1 MSTTTVCGFA
11 AATRRLLELGH
22 RQIGCASGSIRLN
35 VNACRY
41 LGYRMALEEYGL
53 TVNPD
58 LLFCDSLSIACGE
71 KALPCL
77 LGLTVS
83 ALFAFNDMI
92 AYGIYKECRNY
103 NLLIPGDLSVIGV
116 DDIFLSDII
125 YLPLTTVAQ
134 PVSEIAAR
142 AVNGMLHLLQGPQ
155 NRTDTAKLNPHSEGA
170 RQHCA
175 LLPGFCLK
183 ANVWQRKNSISFLP
197 NHFHA
202 ASN

>member
-1 MSTTTVCGFA
+1 MSYVDRVADDGNHFSVEVNQVQIGYL
-11 AATRRLLELGH
+11 ATRHLLELGH

-53 TVNPD
+53 AADPS
-58 LLFCDSLSIACGE
+58 LLFCDSLSITCGQ

-77 LGLTVS
+77 LGQNVS
-83 ALFAFNDMI
+83 AIFAFNDMI

-103 NLLIPGDLSVIGV
+103 NLSIPRDLSVIGV

-125 YLPLTTVAQ
+125 YPPLTTVAQ

-142 AVNGMLHLLQGPQ
+142 AVDGMLHLLQDPQ
-155 NRTDTAKLNPHSEGA
+155 NRTDTAKLNPILKVRGSTA
-170 RQHCA
+170 R
-175 LLPGFCLK
+175 FCQGS
-183 ANVWQRKNSISFLP
+183 V
-197 NHFHA
+197 
-202 ASN
+202 